1 MDGGGIP
8 WALNG
13 WRRYFLG
20 YGWRKE
26 HSLGTRMEEGAVTW
40 TLMEGRGKPWLKGG
54 NCVGAWM
61 EEVLPEPWRR
71 MGYTFE
77 PGLREFAF
85 PGPSMKEGVIPCTLD
100 GGRGYSLSSEWWKRA
115 FPVPWM
121 EGGHS
126 PLNL

>member
-40 TLMEGRGKPWLKGG
+40 ILMEGRGKPWLKGG
-54 NCVGAWM
+54 IVW
-61 EEVLPEPWRR
+61 EPGWRR
-71 MGYTFE
+71 YF
-77 PGLREFAF
+77 
-85 PGPSMKEGVIPCTLD
+85 
-100 GGRGYSLSSEWWKRA
+100 
-115 FPVPWM
+115 
-121 EGGHS
+121 
-126 PLNL
+126 LNLGGEWATLLSLD